1 MTGRFAVDETVD
13 EQLPAS
19 EWTGWIVFGAGMLIL
34 GGAIHMIQGLTTLL
48 DDKQATVTSEG
59 LAVHVPFTALGW
71 LHLVL
76 GLVAVLVGV
85 GAMLGNR
92 AALVAAVIIAG
103 ISAIA
108 NVTFIAAYPAWS
120 VLVIAFDV
128 IVIYAIVA
136 HGRDMKR
143 VW

>member
-1 MTGRFAVDETVD
+1 MTGRFAVDETAD

-34 GGAIHMIQGLTTLL
+34 GGAVHIIQGLTTLL
-48 DDKQATVTSEG
+48 DDKQATVTSNG
-59 LAVHVPFTALGW
+59 LAVHIPFTTLGW

-76 GLVAVLVGV
+76 GLVAMLVGV

-92 AALVAAVIIAG
+92 VALVAAVIVAG

-108 NVTFIAAYPAWS
+108 NLTFIAAYPVWS
-120 VLVIAFDV
+120 LILVAFDV

>member
-1 MTGRFAVDETVD
+1 MTGKFTVDETLD

-19 EWTGWIVFGAGMLIL
+19 DWTGWVVFGAGILIL

-48 DDKQATVTSEG
+48 DDNYSIVTSEE
-59 LAVHVPFTALGW
+59 LAVDIPFTALGW
-71 LHLVL
+71 LNL
-76 GLVAVLVGV
+76 GFGLLAVLIGV
-85 GAMLGNR
+85 GAMRGNR
-92 AALVAAVIIAG
+92 VALVAAVVIAG

-108 NVTFIAAYPAWS
+108 NLTFIAAYPAWS
-120 VLVIAFDV
+120 LLVIAFDV

-143 VW
+143 LW